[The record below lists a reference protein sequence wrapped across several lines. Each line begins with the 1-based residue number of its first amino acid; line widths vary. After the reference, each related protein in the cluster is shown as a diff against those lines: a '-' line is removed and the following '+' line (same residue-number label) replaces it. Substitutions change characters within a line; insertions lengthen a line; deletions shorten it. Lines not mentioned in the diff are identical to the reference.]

1 MRQHRGFTLVEILIA
16 LVIMGLVTGALFQLL
31 TNTQRLSRAQAEQ
44 VDLQSNVRAGSLVV
58 PNELRELNTVVGGGA
73 DQNDILVANP
83 DEIRYRAVRGF
94 YLLCEPTTSTQVR
107 VLASS
112 LGAYRNP
119 QAGRDSMYVFIEG
132 DPDKEQD
139 DVWLRAAITGVAS
152 GNACPGGAASITLTT
167 PANAALAA
175 QAVGTPVR
183 VFEVMEVKLYQ
194 PDGRSWLG
202 ARSVS
207 ANEVIQPLL
216 GPLTDGTGFQLQYF
230 DANGAATAN
239 LTAIKSIQ
247 VTVRGLTDEAVR
259 SNASTE
265 WSHPEEELVT
275 QVLLRNSI
283 RP

>member
-44 VDLQSNVRAGSLVV
+44 VDLQANVRAGSLVV

-73 DQNDILVANP
+73 DQNDVLLANP
-83 DEIRYRAVRGF
+83 DEIRYRAMRGF
-94 YLLCEPTTSTQVR
+94 YVVCQATTSTEIR
-107 VLASS
+107 VFATSV
-112 LGAYRNP
+112 GAYRNP
-119 QAGRDSMYVFIEG
+119 QAGRDGMYVFIEG

-139 DVWLRAAITGVAS
+139 DGWQQAAITGVAT
-152 GNACPGGAASITLTT
+152 GNVCPGGAAGITLTT
-167 PANAALAA
+167 PDNAVLAA

-183 VFEVMEVKLYQ
+183 LFEIMEVKLYQ

-202 ARSVS
+202 ARSIS
-207 ANEVIQPLL
+207 AGEAIQPLL

-230 DANGAATAN
+230 DANGAVTAN
-239 LTAIKSIQ
+239 LTAIKSIG

-259 SNASTE
+259 SNASTQ